1 MIKKYLIVLVF
12 ILSLTFNCLAQVRCG
27 FIGGVN
33 ISKISSDE
41 LIIPNLTGATLGSFG
56 GVFDIGVKNGLSL
69 YLAPMYIEK
78 GAGFEVNNPEPFSAD
93 LNISFFEIP
102 VFVKYSFG
110 DFLRPYVFTGP
121 TLAVNI
127 ASNIETRIG
136 GFSMEIDARDMT
148 NSLELGITLGSGF
161 SYVTDAVTLFVEG
174 RYNIGLTDVS
184 KSGSNSV
191 SIFGG
196 EIEDV
201 SIQLPDLQ
209 TSGFQL
215 LIGFALPFN
224 GGE

>member
-1 MIKKYLIVLVF
+1 
-12 ILSLTFNCLAQVRCG
+12 
-27 FIGGVN
+27 
-33 ISKISSDE
+33 
-41 LIIPNLTGATLGSFG
+41 
-56 GVFDIGVKNGLSL
+56 
-69 YLAPMYIEK
+69 
-78 GAGFEVNNPEPFSAD
+78 
-93 LNISFFEIP
+93 
-102 VFVKYSFG
+102 
-110 DFLRPYVFTGP
+110 
-121 TLAVNI
+121 
-127 ASNIETRIG
+127 
-136 GFSMEIDARDMT
+136 MEIDARDMT